1 MIEKIS
7 LNHLKA
13 LMLLCSAKTSKSL
26 RSKLNIASESFYFSE
41 KKNYPNM
48 PDLSEEEGY
57 TITDGESD
65 DSYNAV
71 HVELKEI
78 LEHLFGKEA
87 YPPNV
92 ENYLEFLKKNKRN
105 PEAILLTFY
114 DIETVRSILKSNE
127 LGVKK
132 VSFGELVFNSF
143 LSSKDLVVV
152 IEYRDEEKKITQ
164 YLFFDVTDQGMNF
177 LNAMEQTAI
186 RN

>member
-1 MIEKIS
+1 
-7 LNHLKA
+7 
-13 LMLLCSAKTSKSL
+13 MLLCSAKTSKNL

-57 TITDGESD
+57 TITDGVSEY
-65 DSYNAV
+65 SYNTV

-87 YPPNV
+87 YPSNV
-92 ENYLEFLKKNKRN
+92 ESYLELLKENKRN
-105 PEAILLTFY
+105 PEAILLTFS
-114 DIETVRSILKSNE
+114 DRDTVISTLDSHE

-132 VSFGELVFNSF
+132 VSFGELVFNCI
-143 LSSKDLVVV
+143 LSSKDLVIVL
-152 IEYRDEEKKITQ
+152 EYRDEEKKITQ
-164 YLFFDVTDQGMNF
+164 YIFFDVTEQGMNF
-177 LNAMEQTAI
+177 LNAMEQIAI